1 MVGIVTK
8 IAVSLGARR
17 ERDPASGRRTPS
29 APSAPPTPAADG
41 GSAGGGFGHFHQF
54 AAVMEALHKALAGLH
69 QKKIKGFK
77 AMNPRF
83 GCKISRIEI
92 RPLNEGA
99 KETLQDL
106 FTYIQSDA
114 IVGTIRREILP
125 KIPGHCF
132 DLSEVGISPKYEGG
146 GQSPA
151 KDTLLEELIGPAATQ
166 DDDCMVAFEWDRA
179 DLPAP
184 SGDVAGIKGWRLHDA
199 KGDNPIALKSPTVP
213 GQRLVL
219 GSDGDAVDI
228 TVDGNYTSGAH
239 GWLWLDHEARW
250 WYQDAGSTNGSRVRR
265 PGQSDWVSPGRSG
278 GRPAEP
284 VELTPGTELLFA
296 AELNNDSRAD
306 YPKLIVPGGGSR
318 RGTPINA
325 GAGSATPRTPV
336 AGGARPASDSP
347 VAAIRVEDV
356 NGTRIVPVGA
366 DGLPFKVGRSS
377 DNPLPIP
384 GAHASVSGDHLE
396 IRAFEPGGLRVR
408 VLGRNDAS
416 LAGKPMK
423 KGDEAIWRWG
433 ETLVLVETPLA
444 GEPACRLVLQ
454 HAAGAERAS

>member
-1 MVGIVTK
+1 MGIITI

-17 ERDPASGRRTPS
+17 EREPASGGTPS
-29 APSAPPTPAADG
+29 APAAPLTPAAGG
-41 GSAGGGFGHFHQF
+41 GSSGGAGKFAEFGRF
-54 AAVMEALHKALAGLH
+54 APIMMALGRAFAELDREIGE
-69 QKKIKGFK
+69 FRRF
-77 AMNPRF
+77 NPRF
-83 GCKISRIEI
+83 GCKMSSLKM
-92 RPLNEGA
+92 RPLNAAAQRMLE
-99 KETLQDL
+99 KF
-106 FTYIQSDA
+106 FTRGKPED
-114 IVGTIRREILP
+114 IVAAIRREILP
-125 KIPGHCF
+125 RIPGRYF
-132 DLSEVGISPKYEGG
+132 DLSEISLSPEYEGG
-146 GQSPA
+146 GQSLAEDEDPLF
-151 KDTLLEELIGPAATQ
+151 KELRGATAE
-166 DDDCMVAFEWDRA
+166 DDADCDIIFGWDRV
-179 DLPAP
+179 DLPEP
-184 SGDVAGIKGWRLHDA
+184 SGDGLGIDGWRLHDA
-199 KGDNPIALKSPTVP
+199 KGENPISLKSPPFP
-213 GQRLVL
+213 GQKLVL
-219 GSDGDAVDI
+219 GSAPSADI
-228 TVDGNYTSGAH
+228 VVDGRYTSGAH
-239 GWLWLDHEARW
+239 GWLWLDYEARW

-265 PGQSDWVSPGRSG
+265 SGQSDWVSPGRSG

-318 RGTPINA
+318 RGTPINT

-347 VAAIRVEDV
+347 IAAIQVEDV

-366 DGLPFKVGRSS
+366 DGLPFTVGRS
-377 DNPLPIP
+377 PRHPVPIP
-384 GAHASVSGDHLE
+384 DKHASVSGDHLE
-396 IRAFEPGGLRVR
+396 IRAFEPGGLRLR

-454 HAAGAERAS
+454 RAAGAE